1 MDTADDDNTYTDTYT
16 EIATNCIRFLGLSI
30 EQIDR
35 LTIPEYNL
43 LMNAQELREI
53 DKAGE
58 RHQVAWLTVS
68 AGATRKDG
76 RPVYKKFKDFFDYEA
91 EIRKAK
97 SRRQK
102 KVPNKFSN
110 LSKHMKEKEQC
121 NRK

>member
-1 MDTADDDNTYTDTYT
+1 MGTADDDKTYTDTYT
-16 EIATNCIRFLGLSI
+16 EVATNCIRFLDLSI
-30 EQIDR
+30 EEIDR
-35 LTIPEYNL
+35 LTVPEYYL

-53 DKAGE
+53 DKTGE

-97 SRRQK
+97 NHRQK
-102 KVPNKFSN
+102 KVPDKFSN
-110 LSKHMKEKEQC
+110 LSKHMKEKEKC

>member
-16 EIATNCIRFLGLSI
+16 EIATNCIRFLDLSI
-30 EQIDR
+30 EEIDR

-110 LSKHMKEKEQC
+110 LSKHMKEKEKC